1 MTTNSNVEGDSVAE
15 EATPV
20 VEETP
25 VPEAK
30 KTGKKRGPYKK
41 RKKAPAK
48 SKRPRKTSKPVVDD
62 IPTTPAE
69 IKDKAVAFKDRAK
82 DIGAK
87 PIMEEIGG
95 GISRL
100 FGKLN
105 RFLDDVEGKK

>member
-48 SKRPRKTSKPVVDD
+48 SKQPKQADAPLSD